1 MANEQDSSLLRH
13 SITSLSATSGG
24 EVTAEVTGINELSQ
38 EFYQVFY
45 TSLLL
50 AAEGMDIFRER
61 QRKISFVS
69 A

>member
-1 MANEQDSSLLRH
+1 M
-13 SITSLSATSGG
+13 SATSGG

-50 AAEGMDIFRER
+50 AAEEMDIFRER
-61 QRKISFVS
+61 QRKISFVF

>member
-24 EVTAEVTGINELSQ
+24 EVAAEVTGINELSQ

-45 TSLLL
+45 VSLLL
-50 AAEGMDIFRER
+50 APEEMDIFRER